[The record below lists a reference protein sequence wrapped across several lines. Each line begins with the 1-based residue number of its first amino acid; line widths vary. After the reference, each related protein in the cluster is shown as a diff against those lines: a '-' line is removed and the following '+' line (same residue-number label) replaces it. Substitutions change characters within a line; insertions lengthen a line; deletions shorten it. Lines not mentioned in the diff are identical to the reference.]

1 MVAGCHNR
9 RRRGR
14 CPLRPDDNTFLGWR
28 RAQGCAV
35 RPLDEDPRSVEK
47 VDGEPTPLRLHPELE
62 RARFIPRL
70 GFRQERLAPLLA
82 REGITMTVS
91 QLYFVQHNPELAL
104 FARHDPPLGL
114 ALDPATHLRQVPF
127 AQRAASFKSLP
138 FGRSKATFD
147 PDRSKLSENQYAD
160 LVREPLE
167 LARSR
172 GATLLLCAYH
182 LSGAVGSRGR
192 TLDLR
197 IAEDAIGHFD
207 QEGMAEPPE
216 HAAVNVRREIYVPIA
231 LTTAILESPQESRRL
246 VDAYVEL
253 EADGFWVKVADLS
266 ERSRSATV
274 RAYGNFLALLRREA
288 ERPVVA
294 DGCGHLHV
302 GLLVNE
308 ISTSVG
314 LAESERF
321 AMPVDRGDRDWSGG
335 RSRTVYHE
343 RYLRSFQADHDGAAR
358 AFEGSPCLCGRHS
371 INVPPT
377 GPAIEEHGAIIRARE
392 AAAALEGEV
401 EERREWL
408 LATAGLASDL
418 AHDAGVEW
426 TKAVVFE
433 ALFGGFDHA
442 GRDDLEET
450 G

>member
-1 MVAGCHNR
+1 M
-9 RRRGR
+9 
-14 CPLRPDDNTFLGWR
+14 
-28 RAQGCAV
+28 
-35 RPLDEDPRSVEK
+35 EK
-47 VDGEPTPLRLHPELE
+47 VDGDSPALRLHPEID

-70 GFRQERLAPLLA
+70 GFRQERLVPLLA
-82 REGITMTVS
+82 KEGITMTVS
-91 QLYFVQHNPELAL
+91 PLYFVEHNPELAL

-127 AQRAASFKSLP
+127 EQRAASFKSLP
-138 FGRSKATFD
+138 FGRSRAKFD
-147 PDRSKLSENQYAD
+147 PDRSRITESQYAD

-197 IAEDAIGHFD
+197 VAEDAIDHFHY
-207 QEGMAEPPE
+207 EGMAEPPE
-216 HAAVNVRREIYVPIA
+216 HAAVSVRREIYVPIA
-231 LTTAILESPQESRRL
+231 VTTATLESQRERGRL
-246 VDAYVEL
+246 IDAYAEL
-253 EADGFWVKVADLS
+253 DADGFWVKVADLS
-266 ERSRSATV
+266 ERSRRTTV
-274 RAYGNFLALLRREA
+274 HAYGSFLALLRRETQ
-288 ERPVVA
+288 RPVVA

-302 GLLVNE
+302 GLLVND

-321 AMPVDRGDRDWSGG
+321 AMPADRGGRDWSGG

-343 RYLRSFQADHDGAAR
+343 RYLRSFQADHAGATR
-358 AFEGSPCLCGRHS
+358 AFEGSPCLCGSHS

-377 GPAIEEHGAIIRARE
+377 GPAIEAHGAIIRARE

-433 ALFGGFDHA
+433 ALFNGFDR
-442 GRDDLEET
+442 RDEDELEET
-450 G
+450 A